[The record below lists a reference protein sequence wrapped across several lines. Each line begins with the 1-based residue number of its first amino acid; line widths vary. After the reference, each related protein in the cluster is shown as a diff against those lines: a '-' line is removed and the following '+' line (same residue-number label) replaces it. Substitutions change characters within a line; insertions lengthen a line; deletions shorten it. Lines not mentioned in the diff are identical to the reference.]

1 MITTEHR
8 EGFLD
13 LAGRKLGN
21 IEIVHLVRRQPQLAW
36 QCRCSRCASSWV
48 SSHTLLVNGAV
59 ECPNRSCGRVANTPL
74 PEDRAPMTR
83 AFIQERR
90 QQPAPAAPQPRFS
103 PDADPRGI
111 QGYLDS
117 LEREKGRG

>member
-21 IEIVHLVRRQPQLAW
+21 IEILSIVRRSPQIFW
-36 QCRCSRCASSWV
+36 QCRCSRCGSSWV
-48 SSHTLLVNGAV
+48 SSHVLLVNNSV
-59 ECPNRSCGRVANTPL
+59 TCPNKSCGRTGNPVPTSETPFTRVYA
-74 PEDRAPMTR
+74 PPQQRRAAPV
-83 AFIQERR
+83 
-90 QQPAPAAPQPRFS
+90 PAPQLTFNA
-103 PDADPRGI
+103 DADPHGM

-117 LEREKGRG
+117 MEREKGR